1 MRLWQ
6 DGLVAL
12 FASIGLASMIW
23 TVVRAVL
30 YAGPERRKSGVVAL
44 LPAAGGGEGLEE
56 QVKTL
61 RALRGEQELFG
72 MVLLVDCGLT
82 EEGRKLAK
90 LLCRQD
96 RWVSLCRQDEVAEFL
111 AG

>member
-1 MRLWQ
+1 MQLWQ

-12 FASIGLASMIW
+12 LASIGLASIMW
-23 TVVRAVL
+23 TAVRAVL
-30 YAGPERRKSGVVAL
+30 YAGQPRRQGVVAL

-90 LLCRQD
+90 LLARQD
-96 RWVSLCRQDEVAEFL
+96 RWVSLCRQDEVADYL

>member
-1 MRLWQ
+1 MQLWQ

-12 FASIGLASMIW
+12 LASIGLASIFW
-23 TVVRAVL
+23 TIIRAVL
-30 YAGPERRKSGVVAL
+30 YAGPDRRNSVVAL

-56 QVKTL
+56 QVKTR

-72 MVLLVDCGLT
+72 MVLLVDCGLN

-90 LLCRQD
+90 LLVRQD
-96 RWVSLCRQDEVAEFL
+96 RWVSLCRQEEIAVYL
-111 AG
+111 AT